1 MKKRRKYSRILYI
14 PNIFQLKKTSNNQVD
29 VLVKVIQ
36 FFKITVPPGIV
47 IADSIFCVLTGCTC
61 NVVMSF
67 DVLVSPTM
75 KAADSE
81 VLL

>member
-1 MKKRRKYSRILYI
+1 MKKCRKYCRILYI

-29 VLVKVIQ
+29 VLVKVIE

>member
-1 MKKRRKYSRILYI
+1 MKKRRKYCRILYI

-29 VLVKVIQ
+29 VLVKVIE

-67 DVLVSPTM
+67 DVVVSPTM